1 MKSDPYLRLEEPL
14 LIVISG
20 PSGVGKDTILQHLK
34 KRRVPFHF
42 VVTAA
47 SRPARPG
54 EVNGTDYHFVSA
66 AEFTR
71 MIEDD
76 ELLEYALVYGEY
88 KGVPI
93 DQVRQAFS
101 SGKDVIMRLDVQG
114 AARIRQLAPEAVLV
128 FIVAGSEE
136 ELVQRLR
143 ARRTEKPDA
152 INTRVAT
159 ARQELQRIGEF
170 DYCVVNPQGNV
181 DAAVDG
187 ILAII
192 NAEHAPE
199 HARVHQRQ
207 VRL

>member
-66 AEFTR
+66 AEFAR

-143 ARRTEKPDA
+143 ARRTEKPAA
-152 INTRVAT
+152 IDTRVAT

-181 DAAVDG
+181 GAAVDG

-192 NAEHAPE
+192 NAEHA
-199 HARVHQRQ
+199 RVHQRQ

>member
-1 MKSDPYLRLEEPL
+1 MKSDPYRRMQEPL
-14 LIVISG
+14 LIVMSG
-20 PSGVGKDTILQHLK
+20 PSGVGKDTIVQHLQ
-34 KRRVPFHF
+34 KRDVPFHF
-42 VVTAA
+42 VVTVA
-47 SRPARPG
+47 SRSARPG
-54 EVNGTDYHFVSA
+54 EVNGVDYHFVST

-76 ELLEYALVYGEY
+76 ELLEYAVVYGEY
-88 KGVPI
+88 KGVPK

-128 FIVAGSEE
+128 FIIAGSEE
-136 ELVQRLR
+136 ELLQRLH
-143 ARRTEKPDA
+143 ARQTENQEA

-170 DYCVVNPQGNV
+170 DYCVVNPQGHV

-192 NAEHAPE
+192 NAEHT
-199 HARVHQRQ
+199 RVRQRQ

>member
-152 INTRVAT
+152 ISTRVAT

-192 NAEHAPE
+192 NAEHA
-199 HARVHQRQ
+199 RVHQRQ
-207 VRL
+207 VTL

>member
-1 MKSDPYLRLEEPL
+1 MKSDPYLRMEEPL

-34 KRRVPFHF
+34 KRDAPFHF

-47 SRPARPG
+47 SRSARPG
-54 EVNGTDYHFVSA
+54 EVNGVDYHFVSA

-71 MIEDD
+71 MIEND

-88 KGVPI
+88 KGVPK

-101 SGKDVIMRLDVQG
+101 SDKDVIMRLDVQG

-143 ARRTEKPDA
+143 ARRTENPEA
-152 INTRVAT
+152 INTRIAT
-159 ARQELQRIGEF
+159 ARKELQRIGEF

-192 NAEHAPE
+192 NAEHT
-199 HARVHQRQ
+199 RVHQRQ

>member
-181 DAAVDG
+181 GAAVDG

-192 NAEHAPE
+192 NAEHA
-199 HARVHQRQ
+199 RVHQRQ

>member
-88 KGVPI
+88 KGVPK

-152 INTRVAT
+152 ISTRVAT

-192 NAEHAPE
+192 NAEHA
-199 HARVHQRQ
+199 RVHQRQ

>member
-143 ARRTEKPDA
+143 ARRTEKPAA
-152 INTRVAT
+152 IDTRVAT

-192 NAEHAPE
+192 NAEHA
-199 HARVHQRQ
+199 RVHQRQ

>member
-1 MKSDPYLRLEEPL
+1 MKSDPYLRMQEPL

-20 PSGVGKDTILQHLK
+20 PSGVGKDTILQQLK
-34 KRRVPFHF
+34 KRNVTFHF
-42 VVTAA
+42 VVTVA
-47 SRPARPG
+47 SRSARPG
-54 EVNGTDYHFVSA
+54 EVDGVDYNFVTET
-66 AEFTR
+66 EFKR

-76 ELLEYALVYGEY
+76 ELLEYARVYREH
-88 KGVPI
+88 KGVPK

-136 ELVQRLR
+136 ELIRRLR
-143 ARRTEKPDA
+143 ARRTESPEA
-152 INTRVAT
+152 IDTRVAT

-170 DYCVVNPQGNV
+170 DYCLVNPQGNV

-192 NAEHAPE
+192 SAE
-199 HARVHQRQ
+199 HARVQQRQ

>member
-192 NAEHAPE
+192 NAEHA
-199 HARVHQRQ
+199 RVHQRQ

>member
-1 MKSDPYLRLEEPL
+1 MKPDPYLRLEEPL

-192 NAEHAPE
+192 NAEHA
-199 HARVHQRQ
+199 RVHQRQ

>member
-152 INTRVAT
+152 ISTRVAT

-192 NAEHAPE
+192 NAEHA
-199 HARVHQRQ
+199 RVHQRQ

>member
-34 KRRVPFHF
+34 KRRAPFHF

-47 SRPARPG
+47 SRSARPG

-88 KGVPI
+88 KGVPK

-152 INTRVAT
+152 ISTRVAT

-192 NAEHAPE
+192 NAEHA
-199 HARVHQRQ
+199 RVHQRQ

>member
-152 INTRVAT
+152 IDTRVAT

-192 NAEHAPE
+192 NAEHA
-199 HARVHQRQ
+199 RVHQRQ

>member
-128 FIVAGSEE
+128 FIVAGSED

-192 NAEHAPE
+192 NAEHA
-199 HARVHQRQ
+199 RVHQRQ

>member
-1 MKSDPYLRLEEPL
+1 MKSDPYRRMQEPL
-14 LIVISG
+14 LIVMSG
-20 PSGVGKDTILQHLK
+20 PSGVGKDTIVQHLQ
-34 KRRVPFHF
+34 KRDVPFHF
-42 VVTAA
+42 VVTVA
-47 SRPARPG
+47 SRSARPG
-54 EVNGTDYHFVSA
+54 EVNGVDYHFVST

-76 ELLEYALVYGEY
+76 ELLEHAMVYGEY
-88 KGVPI
+88 KGVPK

-128 FIVAGSEE
+128 FIIAGSEE
-136 ELVQRLR
+136 ELLQRLH
-143 ARRTEKPDA
+143 ARQTENQEA
-152 INTRVAT
+152 ISTRVAT

-170 DYCVVNPQGNV
+170 DYCVVNPQGHV

-192 NAEHAPE
+192 NAEHT
-199 HARVHQRQ
+199 RVRQRQ

>member
-152 INTRVAT
+152 IDTRVAT

-181 DAAVDG
+181 GAAVDG

-192 NAEHAPE
+192 NAEHA
-199 HARVHQRQ
+199 RVHQRQ

>member
-101 SGKDVIMRLDVQG
+101 SRRVS
-114 AARIRQLAPEAVLV
+114 AR
-128 FIVAGSEE
+128 
-136 ELVQRLR
+136 
-143 ARRTEKPDA
+143 
-152 INTRVAT
+152 
-159 ARQELQRIGEF
+159 GE
-170 DYCVVNPQGNV
+170 PG
-181 DAAVDG
+181 
-187 ILAII
+187 
-192 NAEHAPE
+192 
-199 HARVHQRQ
+199 
-207 VRL
+207 

>member
-66 AEFTR
+66 AEFAR

-152 INTRVAT
+152 IDTRVAT

-181 DAAVDG
+181 GAAVDG

-192 NAEHAPE
+192 NAEHA
-199 HARVHQRQ
+199 RVHQRQ

>member
-88 KGVPI
+88 KGVPK

-152 INTRVAT
+152 ISKRVAT

-192 NAEHAPE
+192 NAEHA
-199 HARVHQRQ
+199 RVHQRQ

>member
-66 AEFTR
+66 AEFAR

-192 NAEHAPE
+192 NAEHA
-199 HARVHQRQ
+199 RVHQRQ